1 MGLSPKF
8 SKQKI
13 DKVKKMRANGKP
25 AKYIASQTGLT
36 VNQVNYILFKKD
48 KQKSKKPMP
57 KAQLAK
63 ELEPGLNELFGTEQA
78 RLDKLYDEADKAVK
92 EADSV
97 LKRVKRLLFGR

>member
-13 DKVKKMRANGKP
+13 DKVKKMKANRKP

-48 KQKSKKPMP
+48 KQKPQQEIY
-57 KAQLAK
+57 A
-63 ELEPGLNELFGTEQA
+63 E
-78 RLDKLYDEADKAVK
+78 VK
-92 EADSV
+92 EAVQEADGI
-97 LKRVKRLLFGR
+97 LKRVKKLLLGS

>member
-25 AKYIASQTGLT
+25 YKYIASQTGLT

-48 KQKSKKPMP
+48 KQKSK
-57 KAQLAK
+57 AQLAK
-63 ELEPGLNELFGTEQA
+63 E
-78 RLDKLYDEADKAVK
+78 LDKLYDEADKAVK

>member
-25 AKYIASQTGLT
+25 YKYIASQTGLT

-48 KQKSKKPMP
+48 KQKPQKPMP

-63 ELEPGLNELFGTEQA
+63 E
-78 RLDKLYDEADKAVK
+78 LDKLYDEADKAVK